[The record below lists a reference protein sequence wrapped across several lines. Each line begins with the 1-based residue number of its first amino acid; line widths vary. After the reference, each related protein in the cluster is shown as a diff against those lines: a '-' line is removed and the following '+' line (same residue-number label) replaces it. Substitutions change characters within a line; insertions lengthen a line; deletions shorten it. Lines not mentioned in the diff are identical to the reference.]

1 MFSEAPEPPTAIHRH
16 AGTTAVRALLSN
28 REKRH
33 RYSRLVPLLVA
44 IAGIFDLACTLSAYQ
59 NGWLVEMNPL
69 VAVILNRSGAPGL
82 VVYRFAL
89 TVLGCVF
96 LSWGLRAY
104 HARRFTDTLR
114 EHTRI
119 GAVLFGT
126 QSIIV
131 TSHIALVAWWIAW
144 LTA

>member
-1 MFSEAPEPPTAIHRH
+1 MFPEATEHSTEIHTH
-16 AGTTAVRALLSN
+16 AGTTAVRALLSI
-28 REKRH
+28 REKRR
-33 RYSRLVPLLVA
+33 RYSQLVPILVA
-44 IAGIFDLACTLSAYQ
+44 VAGIFDLACTLSAYQ
-59 NGWLVEMNPL
+59 NGWLIDMNPL
-69 VAVILNRSGAPGL
+69 VAIILNRSGAPGL

-104 HARRFTDTLR
+104 HARRFTDSLR